1 MKDNKI
7 VQQIWTERSNVLL
20 LFILIINVIMYSRIE
35 KVIDYSHVN
44 ISGTVES
51 QISNKER
58 YAVPVQVIR

>member
-51 QISNKER
+51 QISNNER